1 MLKRNC
7 NAQNLIEYKRLQG
20 NLRRVVKNAKRDLR
34 RNFCNSA
41 GRQTKINQEW
51 SMIREMIG
59 IKRDYRYPILS
70 DGDITAIRNE
80 EKANIMAKSFA
91 KIHSSDKIDGKEKK
105 KRTDIG
111 REWIIIKTRGRY

>member
-20 NLRRVVKNAKRDLR
+20 NLRRVVKNAKRDLW

-41 GRQTKINQEW
+41 GRQTKINQVW

-80 EKANIMAKSFA
+80 EKANIMAKFIVQTKSM
-91 KIHSSDKIDGKEKK
+91 ER
-105 KRTDIG
+105 KRRKGQTLAENG
-111 REWIIIKTRGRY
+111 